1 MEDGQHTRQFKHL
14 CNKLGSSY
22 APVQHV
28 LWFSFAVVEGQPYYS
43 SGQQISQGKRK
54 TNLLSCIFLIK
65 GLHLPSPFFL
75 WCIVGVSVESSHS
88 STPVLVLPVR
98 RLEHQHPPPPH
109 PPCWGPLPR
118 QSLLCL
124 ALLNTKVVGLCSAT
138 TRILWLITDL
148 WCSRQTGDSHRLGKI
163 IPGLIEKG
171 TWR

>member
-1 MEDGQHTRQFKHL
+1 MEDGQHTRQFKYL

-65 GLHLPSPFFL
+65 GLHLPSPLFL

-98 RLEHQHPPPPH
+98 RLEHQHPPPLH
-109 PPCWGPLPR
+109 PTHHVEDHYLVNPSCVWHYSTLKWLAYVQPQPGFCDW
-118 QSLLCL
+118 SLTFGVL
-124 ALLNTKVVGLCSAT
+124 G
-138 TRILWLITDL
+138 
-148 WCSRQTGDSHRLGKI
+148 RLGTVTGWVK
-163 IPGLIEKG
+163 
-171 TWR
+171 